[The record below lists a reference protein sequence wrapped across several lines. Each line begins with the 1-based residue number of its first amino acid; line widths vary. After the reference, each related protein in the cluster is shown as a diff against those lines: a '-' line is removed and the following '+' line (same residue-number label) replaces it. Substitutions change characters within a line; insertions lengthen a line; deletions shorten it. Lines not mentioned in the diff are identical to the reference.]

1 MTFQETFATAIKTL
15 LAPITDASIA
25 FVADYDTTR
34 GNERAVT
41 IVPST
46 IGYKRAGRGML
57 ENRMQF
63 DVVIVKRTTDFA
75 TEAEF
80 ARVIAITLA
89 DQNIEVDGITYLVDE
104 LEVETDVEQLES
116 NVFST
121 VVSVVYRTIATY
133 G

>member
-1 MTFQETFATAIKTL
+1 
-15 LAPITDASIA
+15 
-25 FVADYDTTR
+25 
-34 GNERAVT
+34 
-41 IVPST
+41 
-46 IGYKRAGRGML
+46 ML

-89 DQNIEVDGITYLVDE
+89 DQNIEVDGITYLVEE